1 MTDPELLA
9 KKLAFIETCVAELR
23 RLARPEAID
32 TDIREER
39 FVEHTLQLA
48 IQAAQDV
55 ASHIVSDERLGEPRT
70 NRELFDLL
78 VRAGWLSEADAA
90 PWVTWSDSATSSS
103 TATATS
109 TSRWCGMSS
118 KITLTISCVLRR
130 SSGRDC
136 RHRARGKPRFRP
148 FVQAVPPSAMT
159 HSRDN
164 TVSEIRGLR
173 TQEPTC
179 SSGETGNG
187 RQLLTES

>member
-90 PWVTWSDSATSSS
+90 PLGNMVGFRNILVHGYGDIDLSVVRD
-103 TATATS
+103 
-109 TSRWCGMSS
+109 
-118 KITLTISCVLRR
+118 VLENHVDDLLRFAAIV
-130 SSGRDC
+130 
-136 RHRARGKPRFRP
+136 RARLP
-148 FVQAVPPSAMT
+148 
-159 HSRDN
+159 
-164 TVSEIRGLR
+164 
-173 TQEPTC
+173 EP
-179 SSGETGNG
+179 E
-187 RQLLTES
+187 EA